1 MTSFLSTENYQ
12 VFRECLSTAI
22 VERFSAPAQPKK
34 ARRTR
39 GAVSQRQKTRKETAG
54 TSAAAA
60 DASQCLPDRAS
71 PEELAE
77 FIDVPR
83 GASQSQSQSQLNLT
97 EEKQFLAT
105 ETFPALPPSIQTLTY
120 TPPPPPPPPTT
131 TSSSSS
137 SSTTTT
143 TITTSSETDP
153 QTLASTL
160 CTTTLPAT
168 VHDTLTTYAILAD
181 QPEENEEAL
190 TTFFTPILTEYLA
203 AVTRP
208 PPVWATTRT
217 DSCEICGRDWIPLSY
232 HHLIPRSVHAKVTK
246 KGWHP
251 EWMLN
256 SVAWLCRACHSF
268 VHRMASNE
276 ELAREWFTVERICER
291 EDVRVWAGWVGR
303 VRWKSR

>member
-1 MTSFLSTENYQ
+1 MTASLSTENYQ

-22 VERFSAPAQPKK
+22 VERFSTPAQPKK

-60 DASQCLPDRAS
+60 AAADASQSLPDRAS

-77 FIDVPR
+77 FID
-83 GASQSQSQSQLNLT
+83 
-97 EEKQFLAT
+97 FLAT

-120 TPPPPPPPPTT
+120 TPPPPPTT
-131 TSSSSS
+131 TTT

-143 TITTSSETDP
+143 TTPTPSPSETDP

-181 QPEENEEAL
+181 QPSSTPSAAAAAAAAVEENEEAL

>member
-1 MTSFLSTENYQ
+1 MTNTENYQ

-22 VERFSAPAQPKK
+22 VEKFSTPAQPKK

-39 GAVSQRQKTRKETAG
+39 GAVSQRQKTRKDTSG
-54 TSAAAA
+54 TSAAAAAAAA
-60 DASQCLPDRAS
+60 DASQSLPDRAS

-77 FIDVPR
+77 FID
-83 GASQSQSQSQLNLT
+83 
-97 EEKQFLAT
+97 FLAA

-120 TPPPPPPPPTT
+120 TPPPLPPPPTT
-131 TSSSSS
+131 TTTTPSTRNPPTTNPSTP
-137 SSTTTT
+137 TTTT
-143 TITTSSETDP
+143 ASYEISATETDP
-153 QTLASTL
+153 RALAETL
-160 CTTTLPAT
+160 CSTTLPAS
-168 VHDTLTTYAILAD
+168 VHDTLTTYALLAD
-181 QPEENEEAL
+181 NPVKHGADADADADAL
-190 TTFFTPILTEYLA
+190 ATFFTPILTEYIT

-232 HHLIPRSVHAKVTK
+232 HHLIPRSVHAKVLK

-268 VHRMASNE
+268 VHRMAGNE
-276 ELAREWFTVERICER
+276 ELAREWFTVDRICER
-291 EDVRVWAGWVGR
+291 EDVRVWAAWVGR
-303 VRWKSR
+303 VRWKAR